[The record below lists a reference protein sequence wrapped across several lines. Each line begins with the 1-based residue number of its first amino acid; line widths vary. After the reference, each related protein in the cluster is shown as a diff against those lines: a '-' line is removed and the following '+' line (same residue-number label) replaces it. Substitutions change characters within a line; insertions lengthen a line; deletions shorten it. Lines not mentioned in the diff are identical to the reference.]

1 MRDDSTV
8 LAGDKRHSPCLG
20 EVAERLLRGCTKKPC
35 LLQNSSH
42 FDAFTHPS
50 DFPPVVSSLSARQN
64 RDHLVSFQAP
74 VQLDVRARGPRRRG
88 DG

>member
-1 MRDDSTV
+1 MREDSTV

-20 EVAERLLRGCTKKPC
+20 EVAERLLRGCTKRPC

-50 DFPPVVSSLSARQN
+50 AFPPVVSSLSARQN
-64 RDHLVSFQAP
+64 RGHLVSVPGSRPAGCEGKRP
-74 VQLDVRARGPRRRG
+74 TEER
-88 DG
+88 